1 MKLAEQK
8 IKDIIREETLKY
20 LEEIKLAK
28 TLKNVGN
35 LSLEAFIRVVNVLGQ
50 DINIEPEEAMQ
61 VYLELAL
68 DLKKNWGIKQYEAF
82 PENEKELFLK
92 TTYPQT
98 PRDESERLLVAS
110 FLNPNLA
117 KVIFSDVQLAIKK
130 IEDAKKKIQ
139 AGEYL
144 GPEEP
149 GGEPKSPYWR
159 EYLEETIKEET
170 IKYFKENE

>member
-1 MKLAEQK
+1 M
-8 IKDIIREETLKY
+8 
-20 LEEIKLAK
+20 
-28 TLKNVGN
+28 
-35 LSLEAFIRVVNVLGQ
+35 
-50 DINIEPEEAMQ
+50 
-61 VYLELAL
+61 
-68 DLKKNWGIKQYEAF
+68 
-82 PENEKELFLK
+82 
-92 TTYPQT
+92 
-98 PRDESERLLVAS
+98 
-110 FLNPNLA
+110 A